1 MTDTDPFEWDA
12 ATYDSLPLPHIGW
25 GQGVLDRLAPGS
37 GDTVMDMGCGTGRD
51 TVHLLDR
58 LPEGRVVA
66 VDGSEQMLEQL
77 RGRAG
82 DRADRVEVVQAD
94 LRRPFGHA
102 PAVDRVMSVATF
114 HWLPDHAVVFRSVRG
129 VLKPGG
135 PFVAEAGGDGNIA
148 QVRRALAEL
157 GVDGGG
163 SKWNFAG
170 VDDTVALLRSAGF
183 VDIEA
188 RLVADPIHLEPGHQ
202 LEAFLATVVL
212 GPDLAELPAPERM
225 PFVRAVAARLP
236 DAVVDYVR
244 LQFEAVRAE
253 GPDPMATA
261 SPGRL
266 PPTPLHP

>member
-1 MTDTDPFEWDA
+1 VTQADPFEWDA
-12 ATYDSLPLPHIGW
+12 STYDSLPLPHIGW
-25 GQGVLDRLAPGS
+25 GQGVLDRLAPGAS
-37 GDTVMDMGCGTGRD
+37 DTVMDVGCGTGRD

-77 RGRAG
+77 RSRVG
-82 DRADRVEVVQAD
+82 DRADGVEVVHAD
-94 LRRPFGHA
+94 LRRPFEYA
-102 PAVDRVMSVATF
+102 PAVNGVMSVATF
-114 HWLPDHAVVFRSVRG
+114 HWLPDQAVVFRSVRG

-135 PFVAEAGGDGNIA
+135 PFVAEAGGEGNIA
-148 QVRRALAEL
+148 QVRRALSDL
-157 GVDGGG
+157 GVDRGG

-188 RLVADPIHLEPGHQ
+188 RLVADPIHLEPGDQ

-212 GPDLAELPAPERM
+212 GPDLAELPSAARR
-225 PFVRAVAARLP
+225 PFVQAVAKRLP
-236 DAVVDYVR
+236 DAVIDYVR
-244 LQFEAVRAE
+244 LQFEAVRAD

-261 SPGRL
+261 
-266 PPTPLHP
+266 